1 MANVLQLPNNQQ
13 DILVVFY
20 YGAKHVSESHRA
32 YLWCCLLTG
41 VSSCGIDQV
50 FPSNYP
56 FLIKMFSRFVKY
68 WVLVEFYDYDKLYV
82 YVGSKDLVI
91 YRRY

>member
-20 YGAKHVSESHRA
+20 YGAKYVSESHGI
-32 YLWCCLLTG
+32 YLWCCLLAG
-41 VSSCGIDQV
+41 VSSCGLDQV
-50 FPSNYP
+50 FSSNYP

-68 WVLVEFYDYDKLYV
+68 WVLVSFYDYDKLYV